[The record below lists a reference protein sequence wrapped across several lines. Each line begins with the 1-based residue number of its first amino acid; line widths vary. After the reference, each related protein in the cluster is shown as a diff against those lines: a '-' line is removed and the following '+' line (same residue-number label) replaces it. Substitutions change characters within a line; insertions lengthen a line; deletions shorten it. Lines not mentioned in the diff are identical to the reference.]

1 MPSYDEVSN
10 MAMDLASGTL
20 EERKKVIDLIRRS
33 DSEELV
39 NILEV
44 SREVG
49 FDNSG
54 DEDLFKAIVSLI
66 DFIQMDMATRIYR
79 N

>member
-1 MPSYDEVSN
+1 MPSYDEVSK
-10 MAMDLASGTL
+10 MAMDLAKGTL
-20 EERKKVIDLIRRS
+20 EQRKEIANLIRRS

-66 DFIQMDMATRIYR
+66 DFVQMDIATRVYR

>member
-1 MPSYDEVSN
+1 
-10 MAMDLASGTL
+10 MALDLATGTL
-20 EERKKVIDLIRRS
+20 QQRKEIANLIRRS
-33 DSEELV
+33 DSEQLV

-66 DFIQMDMATRIYR
+66 DFIQMDMATRVYR

>member
-1 MPSYDEVSN
+1 MPSYDVVTK
-10 MAMDLASGTL
+10 MAMDLSYGTL
-20 EERKKVIDLIRRS
+20 EQKKEVADMIRKS

-39 NILEV
+39 NILEG

-49 FDNSG
+49 FDNTG
-54 DEDLFKAIVSLI
+54 DDDLFQAIVTLI
-66 DFIQMDMATRIYR
+66 DFIQMDLATRIFQ

>member
-1 MPSYDEVSN
+1 MPSYDEVTK
-10 MAMDLASGTL
+10 MAMDLSYGTL
-20 EERKKVIDLIRRS
+20 EQKKEVKDLIRKS
-33 DSEELV
+33 DPEELV
-39 NILEV
+39 NVLEG

-54 DEDLFKAIVSLI
+54 DDDLFQAIINLI
-66 DFIQMDMATRIYR
+66 DFIQMDLTTRILQ

>member
-1 MPSYDEVSN
+1 MPSYDEVSK
-10 MAMDLASGTL
+10 MAMDLSYGSF
-20 EERKKVIDLIRRS
+20 EQKKEVTDLVRRS

-54 DEDLFKAIVSLI
+54 DDKLFKAIEDLI
-66 DFIQMDMATRIYR
+66 VFIQMDMATRIFR